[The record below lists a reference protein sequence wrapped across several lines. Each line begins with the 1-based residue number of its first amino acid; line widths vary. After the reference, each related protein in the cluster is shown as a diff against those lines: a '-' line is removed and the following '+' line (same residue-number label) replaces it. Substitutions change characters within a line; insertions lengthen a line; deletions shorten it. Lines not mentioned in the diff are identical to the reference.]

1 MFFWQEH
8 DLWTFTTH
16 SDVSAIL
23 RNRRFGR
30 RISHLKSPE
39 QLGIIPTPTKLKPFF
54 DIDGLSMLGHEPPEH
69 TRLRGLVQKGFM
81 AQQVEQL
88 RPRIELLCAELLDG
102 LADRDEF
109 DVIEC
114 YATPIP
120 VTVIAELLGVP
131 TEMAPNLLGWSH
143 AMVQMYEMQ
152 RTPKIESDA
161 VEASQQFVAYLR
173 SFVNDRRRRPS
184 EDLISQLIAVEAEGE
199 KLTEDEL
206 ISNCILLLNAGHE
219 ATVNVI
225 GNGLLGLLKF
235 PDQLSRW
242 RANTDLLID
251 KIAVEELMRFDTPLH
266 QFNRWVLE
274 PVEFN
279 GTKFEVGQEIALLLG
294 AANRDPKAFNSPD
307 ELILDRQPNPHVS
320 LGGGI
325 HYCLGAP
332 LARLEIQIAV
342 PMFIRKFPQVS
353 LVEEPEFRNNYHF
366 HGLESLRVQIS

>member
-1 MFFWQEH
+1 
-8 DLWTFTTH
+8 
-16 SDVSAIL
+16 
-23 RNRRFGR
+23 
-30 RISHLKSPE
+30 
-39 QLGIIPTPTKLKPFF
+39 
-54 DIDGLSMLGHEPPEH
+54 MLGHEPPEH
-69 TRLRGLVQKGFM
+69 TRLRGLVQKAFM

-88 RPRIELLCAELLDG
+88 RPRIESLCTELLDG
-102 LADRDEF
+102 LAAKNEF
-109 DVIEC
+109 DLIES

-131 TEMAPNLLGWSH
+131 TEMAPSLLSWSH
-143 AMVQMYEMQ
+143 KMVQMYEMQ
-152 RTPKIESDA
+152 RTPKMESDA
-161 VEASQQFVAYLR
+161 VKASQEFVAYLR
-173 SFVNDRRRRPS
+173 GFVSDRRRRPS

-199 KLTEDEL
+199 RLTEDEL

-235 PDQLSRW
+235 PDQLRRW
-242 RANTDLLID
+242 RANTNVSID

-274 PVEFN
+274 PVEFH

-294 AANRDPKAFNSPD
+294 AANRDPTVFDSPD
-307 ELILDRQPNPHVS
+307 NLILDRQPNPHVS

-342 PMFIRKFPQVS
+342 PMFIRRFPQLS
-353 LVEEPEFRNNYHF
+353 LAEEPEFRNNYHF
-366 HGLESLRVQIS
+366 HGLESLRVNVSP